1 MKKTLFIIAGL
12 LVSITAGYTLTSAQ
26 QTDASLEINS
36 LITEARV
43 GDEFDVDVTLKNPG
57 LQSVIS
63 VRSWLD
69 YNENVLEA
77 VSVDTNDTPFTL
89 SAPGETEVSADQG
102 LVKLGRSNVS
112 GGFELA
118 EGKVATVRF
127 KVITPYAIATVI
139 EAYDYQI
146 SELGHTS
153 VNIVDQA
160 FPVNILSE
168 EPEALVINL
177 NPGAQ
182 PYADVDAAAT
192 TTTDFSPTDVN
203 VTAFGFANLQRPQNL
218 QVNTGPGYV
227 DLKWDSSVESE
238 LVGYNLYYGKTSG
251 MYTRRR
257 TIGRVNQYRLD
268 GLNNGE
274 VYYFSITAYDS
285 KSQESDYSDEVA
297 IIINQPLS
305 STSPYDEILASL
317 FARVPLQPQNG
328 PLVGWLSL
336 SAIGLGG
343 TLAFRKK
350 SKSNLSPKND

>member
-12 LVSITAGYTLTSAQ
+12 LVSITAGHALTSAQ
-26 QTDASLEINS
+26 QADASLEISS
-36 LITEARV
+36 LTVEARM
-43 GDEFDVDVTLKNPG
+43 GDEFDVDITLNNPG

-77 VSVDTNDTPFTL
+77 VSIDTDDTPFTL
-89 SAPGETEVSADQG
+89 SAPGETEVNADQG
-102 LVKLGRSNVS
+102 LVKLGRSNIS
-112 GGFELA
+112 GGSALA
-118 EGKVATVRF
+118 ETRVATVRF

-139 EAYDYQI
+139 ETYDYQV

-153 VNIVDQA
+153 VNIVDRA
-160 FPVNILSE
+160 FPINILSE
-168 EPEALVINL
+168 EPEALVVNL

-182 PYADVDAAAT
+182 PYSGVDVTAITEFPPVEVA
-192 TTTDFSPTDVN
+192 

-227 DLKWDSSVESE
+227 DLKWDPSTEAV
-238 LVGYNLYYGKTSG
+238 LLGYNLYYGKTSG

-257 TIGRVNQYRLD
+257 TVGRVNRYSLD
-268 GLNNGE
+268 RLNNGE
-274 VYYFSITAYDS
+274 VYYFAITAYDS
-285 KSQESDYSDEVA
+285 QSRESDYSDEVA

-328 PLVGWLSL
+328 PLVGWLSF
-336 SAIGLGG
+336 SALGLGG
-343 TLAFRKK
+343 TLAFRRKK
-350 SKSNLSPKND
+350 TKSNLLA